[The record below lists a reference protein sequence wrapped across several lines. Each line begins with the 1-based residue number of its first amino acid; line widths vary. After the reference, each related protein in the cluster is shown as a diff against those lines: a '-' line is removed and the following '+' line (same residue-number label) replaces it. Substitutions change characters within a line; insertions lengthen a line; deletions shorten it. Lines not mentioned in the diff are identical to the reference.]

1 MGGIVASL
9 GAPVW
14 ASTTVAGAHE
24 LTGTEFDL
32 EISGLA
38 VNFTGKKRT
47 ATAVNG
53 SVPAPTL
60 RMREGDMVT
69 LRVHNKLDEMTSVHW
84 HGLIVPSEMDGVPGI
99 SFAGIPPG
107 ETFTYRFPI
116 RQSGTFWYHAHTLAE
131 QTGLFG
137 AIVIEPREKPASPP
151 DRDYVVILSDWTDEP
166 PLQVFLNL
174 KKQSNYYN
182 FGQPTAGDFLNDVG
196 DVGFAQALK
205 MRQ

>member
-1 MGGIVASL
+1 
-9 GAPVW
+9 
-14 ASTTVAGAHE
+14 
-24 LTGTEFDL
+24 
-32 EISGLA
+32 
-38 VNFTGKKRT
+38 KRT

-205 MRQ
+205 MRQMWNVSRMNPTDYSD